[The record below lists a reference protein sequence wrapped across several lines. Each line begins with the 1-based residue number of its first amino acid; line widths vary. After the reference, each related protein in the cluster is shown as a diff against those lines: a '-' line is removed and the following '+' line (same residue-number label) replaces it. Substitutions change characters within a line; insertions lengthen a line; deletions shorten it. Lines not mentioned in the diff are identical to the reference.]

1 MAEYDFAGWATV
13 NGVKCTDGRTIEDGA
28 FAHNDGK
35 RVPLVYQHDH
45 SSPSN
50 ILGYAIL
57 KNIAPKGVRCYGYF
71 NDTSAGIDARKAVM
85 HGDLTAISVFANH
98 LKEQNGFVKHGDI
111 KEVSLVMAG
120 ANPGAL
126 IDVIM
131 KHSDGDGFDGDIA
144 IITTDENID
153 IDSNDD
159 QLQHADGEE
168 ADGKAE
174 SAQEILDTMTEKQ
187 KNCCFYMME
196 QAVLLDRKERGADVK
211 KDDAEM
217 SHSDED
223 DAEDSDESNA
233 EESEE
238 TIEDETE
245 STNSDDTENSET
257 EIIDEGENDI
267 MKHNAFEDTN
277 TIQHDEQYEL
287 AKSFMEDLNVQEII
301 EHAQKTHDTF
311 GKEFLAHADDYG
323 IKNLELLFP
332 DFKNLDDNPQWIN
345 QPDEWVSVILNGV
358 KHVPFSKIRSLF
370 ADITKDEARARGY
383 TKGKKKIEEV
393 FSLLKR
399 ETEPT
404 TVYKKQKLDRDD
416 IIDLN
421 DMTKIGWLRQ
431 EMRGKLNEELARA
444 YVVGDGRDPLT
455 DADNKIKEDK
465 IRPMAFDD
473 ILFTVPVETDGT
485 AKNFIQTAIRS
496 RKQYRG
502 SGRPILITSEDMLTE
517 MLLLEDLNQR
527 IIYDTEDKLKTAL
540 RVTQIVTAPFMETT
554 KSKDNTKQL
563 FGVIVN
569 LADYTVGT
577 NQGGQ
582 INWFEDFDI
591 DFNQNKYLVE
601 TRCSGALTKPKSC
614 ITLWKTLSNV
624 TPEPSDDDTDDTNP

>member
-1 MAEYDFAGWATV
+1 MRLMIQM
-13 NGVKCTDGRTIEDGA
+13 K
-28 FAHNDGK
+28 
-35 RVPLVYQHDH
+35 Q
-45 SSPSN
+45 
-50 ILGYAIL
+50 IL
-57 KNIAPKGVRCYGYF
+57 KK
-71 NDTSAGIDARKAVM
+71 T
-85 HGDLTAISVFANH
+85 
-98 LKEQNGFVKHGDI
+98 
-111 KEVSLVMAG
+111 
-120 ANPGAL
+120 
-126 IDVIM
+126 
-131 KHSDGDGFDGDIA
+131 
-144 IITTDENID
+144 
-153 IDSNDD
+153 
-159 QLQHADGEE
+159 
-168 ADGKAE
+168 
-174 SAQEILDTMTEKQ
+174 
-187 KNCCFYMME
+187 
-196 QAVLLDRKERGADVK
+196 
-211 KDDAEM
+211 
-217 SHSDED
+217 
-223 DAEDSDESNA
+223 
-233 EESEE
+233 EE
-238 TIEDETE
+238 TVEDETE
-245 STNSDDTENSET
+245 NANSDDTENSEAET
-257 EIIDEGENDI
+257 IDEGENDI
-267 MKHNAFEDTN
+267 MKHNAFEDAN
-277 TIQHDEQYEL
+277 TMQHDEQYEL
-287 AKSFMEDLNVQEII
+287 AKSFMEELNVPEII

-455 DADNKIKEDK
+455 DPDNKIKEDK

-563 FGVIVN
+563 LGVIVN

-624 TPEPSDDDTDDTNP
+624 TPEPSGDDTDDTNP